1 MNSFNKPIYNIPLD
15 GEDQSKKRRVFSK
28 LFTLD
33 ENSQYGFA
41 MNRPLF
47 IGIFKKEA
55 HVNMDILNNSIKNF
69 DPNAK
74 IGEIFIIIS
83 GFTAYCDARKTMYNE
98 IYPCILKP
106 KGKVSTDRRVYR
118 VYQLLST
125 MRMCKKENVLKF
137 RAIGKSHA
145 TLSPKKRFFMYI
157 NHIHFLT
164 KRAGWAVRN
173 VYSYYTFEQETF
185 KKEYILGNQRASQ
198 DAVARGDGVQGNFW
212 KLLNNSNFGYD
223 CRENLQNKSLHL
235 IYDEEAEINFITKY
249 DGNNS
254 NCFLNLNTHVKNIEE
269 RYNDIENLA
278 EDEQSSA
285 ETLKKAENKK
295 VTGKFNKKKV

>member
-1 MNSFNKPIYNIPLD
+1 
-15 GEDQSKKRRVFSK
+15 
-28 LFTLD
+28 
-33 ENSQYGFA
+33 
-41 MNRPLF
+41 
-47 IGIFKKEA
+47 
-55 HVNMDILNNSIKNF
+55 
-69 DPNAK
+69 
-74 IGEIFIIIS
+74 
-83 GFTAYCDARKTMYNE
+83 
-98 IYPCILKP
+98 
-106 KGKVSTDRRVYR
+106 
-118 VYQLLST
+118 

-137 RAIGKSHA
+137 RATGKAHA
-145 TLSPKKRFFMYI
+145 TLSPKKRFSIYI

-164 KRAGWAVRN
+164 KKAGWAVTN
-173 VYSYYTFEQETF
+173 VYSYHTFEQEPF
-185 KKEYILGNQRASQ
+185 KKDYILGNQRARQ

-235 IYDEEAEINFITKY
+235 IYDEEAEINFIAKY